1 MSSKTTKKNDVQI
14 KMQGVDKA
22 FGSKVVL
29 RNLDLDI
36 QRGTSNAVIGASG
49 TGKSVLLKCLLG
61 LIEADGGSIT
71 VDGVEVLKASRA
83 VREDILR
90 NFGMLFQGGALFDS
104 LPIWE
109 NVVFRYRQG
118 KTITQSQAR
127 DAAAE
132 ALADVNL
139 EARVLDLYPAEI
151 SGGMQKRVALARA
164 VVDKPEILLFD
175 EPTAGLDPITSGVI
189 NRLIR
194 RAVDRLG
201 ATAITIS
208 HDMASIRAIADKVA
222 MVHDGHIIWNGPIDE
237 MDHTDNPILDQFVH
251 GYAEGPLTTY
261 AEKA

>member
-1 MSSKTTKKNDVQI
+1 MSSKTTKQNDVQI

-71 VDGVEVLKASRA
+71 VDGVEVLKAPRA

-90 NFGMLFQGGALFDS
+90 KFGMLFQGGALFDS

-208 HDMASIRAIADKVA
+208 HDMTSIRAIADKVA

-261 AEKA
+261 AGKA

>member
-1 MSSKTTKKNDVQI
+1 MSSKTTKQNDVQI

-90 NFGMLFQGGALFDS
+90 KFGMLFQGGALFDS

-109 NVVFRYRQG
+109 NVVFRFRQG
-118 KTITQSQAR
+118 KTITRSQAR

-208 HDMASIRAIADKVA
+208 HDMTSIRAIADKVA

>member
-1 MSSKTTKKNDVQI
+1 MSSQAKKQNDLQI
-14 KMQGVDKA
+14 KMRGVDKA

-36 QRGTSNAVIGASG
+36 QRGTSKAVIGASG

-71 VDGVEVLKASRA
+71 VDGVEVLGASRQI
-83 VREDILR
+83 REETLR
-90 NFGMLFQGGALFDS
+90 KFGMLFQGGALFDS

-118 KTITQSQAR
+118 KAITRDQSR

-208 HDMASIRAIADKVA
+208 HDMTSIRAIADKVA
-222 MVHDGHIIWNGPIDE
+222 MIHDGHVIWNGPIHD
-237 MDHTDNPILDQFVH
+237 MDRTDNPILDQFVH

>member
-1 MSSKTTKKNDVQI
+1 MSSQAKKQNDLQI
-14 KMQGVDKA
+14 KMRGVDKA

-36 QRGTSNAVIGASG
+36 QRGTSKAVIGASG

-71 VDGVEVLKASRA
+71 VDGVEVLGASRQI
-83 VREDILR
+83 REETLR
-90 NFGMLFQGGALFDS
+90 KFGMLFQGGALFDS

-118 KTITQSQAR
+118 KAITRDQAR

-208 HDMASIRAIADKVA
+208 HDMTSIRAIADKVA
-222 MVHDGHIIWNGPIDE
+222 MIHDGHVIWNGPIHD
-237 MDHTDNPILDQFVH
+237 MDRTDNPILDQFVH